1 MWVWVARWLKRAG
14 HEDEARRAAE
24 QIRAHWM
31 EAALDQG
38 LDPEE
43 NVTMAESDRFV
54 RVGISQFMDEEFRE
68 GPGEW
73 RYY

>member
-1 MWVWVARWLKRAG
+1 MWVWIARWLKRPG
-14 HEDEARRAAE
+14 HEDEVRRAAE
-24 QIRAHWM
+24 HIRAHWM

-38 LDPEE
+38 LDPGE
-43 NVTMAESDRFV
+43 NVTMAESDRFI
-54 RVGISQFMDEEFRE
+54 RVGISEHMDAEFRE

>member
-1 MWVWVARWLKRAG
+1 MWVWVARWIKSAG
-14 HEDEARRAAE
+14 NDESVRKAAE
-24 QIRAHWM
+24 NLRAHWM

-38 LDPEE
+38 LDPAE
-43 NVTMAESDRFV
+43 NVTLAESDREV
-54 RVGISQFMDEEFRE
+54 RVGISEHMDMEFRE